1 LQAGIVTS
9 VAGYMLIVEPAI
21 ATIAIAFFVPSLLV
35 VPLIQKK
42 VNELAEE
49 RTTRTRALGENILE
63 ENDAGRDESDRLI
76 ETIYGIRI
84 HIFYY
89 KYFMKFLNNLIGH
102 LGPLSILMVGG
113 WLVIQGETEIGTI
126 VAFISG
132 YERMINP
139 ARDLLNFYRR
149 LSAMRVQYRLVRDAA
164 SEGS

>member
-1 LQAGIVTS
+1 MRRVTS

-76 ETIYGIRI
+76 ETI
-84 HIFYY
+84 
-89 KYFMKFLNNLIGH
+89 
-102 LGPLSILMVGG
+102 
-113 WLVIQGETEIGTI
+113 
-126 VAFISG
+126 
-132 YERMINP
+132 
-139 ARDLLNFYRR
+139 
-149 LSAMRVQYRLVRDAA
+149 
-164 SEGS
+164 